1 MTEFDFEK
9 NNYYTSSVRRI
20 LKEMVRVADEY
31 DTGYVGTE
39 HLLFALI
46 SVNDTKVSDVLFEQ
60 GVTLERYVP
69 YFENVIRL
77 YPVQSTHGISPSV
90 REILC
95 KANEIAYKRNMT
107 FVGPEH
113 VCYAML
119 LRENAMACEALAE
132 MGVNFDELF
141 KRLNDILEPQNAT
154 EQETV
159 LEERAGE
166 NIRMTNV
173 PDDDYKTLMQWGVDL
188 TEKARLGNVDPVIGR
203 TEEIA
208 RIIQILSRRTK
219 NNPVLV
225 GEPGVGKSAVVEGL
239 AQNIVAGK
247 IPDPLR
253 GKIIYALDLAGLVA
267 GAKYRGDF
275 EERMKQVLDIVRRNG
290 SIILFID
297 EIHNLVGSGSTKE
310 DGMDGAEIL
319 KPLLA
324 RGELQTI
331 GATTINEYR
340 KYIEKDPALERR
352 FQPITVNPPTIDEA
366 IEIIKGLRGRYES
379 HHGVTITDEAI
390 ESAVKLSDRY
400 ITDRFLPDKAIDV
413 IDECASKAKL
423 QEYNFNEEVVKEEEK
438 LNALKTDYKEAVCF
452 NNVEKA
458 RQLSESVR
466 VLEDKINDLRR
477 KINYARER
485 KALYI
490 GREEVSG
497 IVAEWTGIPLDKI
510 TETESERLIKLESE
524 LHSRVIGQ
532 EEAVSAVARAIRR
545 GRTGLK
551 DPNRPIGS
559 FIFVG
564 PTGVGKTELT
574 KALAGSLFGN
584 ENAMIRIDMSE
595 YMEKHSVAKLIG
607 APPGYVGF
615 DDVGGQ
621 LTDKVK
627 TKPYSVVL
635 FDEMEKAHPD
645 IFNILLQILD
655 DGRLTDSKGTLIDFK
670 NTVIIMTS
678 NVGASEAEKK
688 TSFGFTSE
696 DASAEYDRMKDRI
709 ISALKEKFKPEF
721 LNRVDDTIVFTR
733 LSKEDCSKIVVI
745 LLKKLETRLKEL
757 GVGFHVTRAAV
768 DALVDEGYD
777 EVYGAR
783 PLKRTIQRRI
793 EDRLSEEILKKNVTA
808 GETVTVDA
816 KNGKIVLSAR

>member
-1 MTEFDFEK
+1 MSDFDFEN
-9 NNYYTSSVRRI
+9 NNYFTSSARKV
-20 LKEMVRVADEY
+20 LKEMVRIAGEY
-31 DTGYVGTE
+31 GTGYVGTE

-46 SVNDTKVSDVLFEQ
+46 SVNDTKVSDILYSH
-60 GVTLERYVP
+60 GVTAEKYIP
-69 YFENVIRL
+69 YFENIIRL
-77 YPVQSTHGISPSV
+77 YPVTDTHGISLSV
-90 REILC
+90 KEILN
-95 KANEIAYKRNMT
+95 KATQFAYSRKMD
-107 FVGPEH
+107 FVGTEH
-113 VCYAML
+113 ICYALL
-119 LRENAMACEALAE
+119 LRENAMAVKALVE
-132 MGVNFDELF
+132 MNVDIDEVFRQL
-141 KRLNDILEPQNAT
+141 DD
-154 EQETV
+154 V
-159 LEERAGE
+159 LESQGTVREKDVYEESKKSSRA
-166 NIRMTNV
+166 NV
-173 PDDDYKTLMQWGVDL
+173 SDEDYKTLMQWGVDL

-203 TEEIA
+203 TEEIS

-225 GEPGVGKSAVVEGL
+225 GEPGVGKSAVIEGL
-239 AQNIVAGK
+239 AQNIVTGK
-247 IPDPLR
+247 IPDLLR
-253 GKIIYALDLAGLVA
+253 GKMIYSLDLAGLVA

-275 EERMKQVLDIVRRNG
+275 EERMKQVLDVVKRNG

-352 FQPITVNPPTIDEA
+352 FQPVTVNPPSIEETV
-366 IEIIKGLRGRYES
+366 EIIKGLRERYES

-438 LNALKTDYKEAVCF
+438 LNSLMTDYKEALYF
-452 NNVEKA
+452 GDSEKIA
-458 RQLSESVR
+458 KLSQSVKA
-466 VLEDKINDLRR
+466 LEDKITDLRR

-485 KALYI
+485 KVLSVGA
-490 GREEVSG
+490 EEVSA

-510 TETESERLIKLESE
+510 TETESERLIKLEDE
-524 LHSRVIGQ
+524 LHARVIGQ

-564 PTGVGKTELT
+564 PTGVGKTELA
-574 KALAGSLFGN
+574 KALATALFGD

-615 DDVGGQ
+615 EDSAGQ

-627 TKPYSVVL
+627 THPYSVIL
-635 FDEMEKAHPD
+635 FDEAEKAHPD

-655 DGRLTDSKGTLIDFK
+655 DGRLTDSKGTLVDFK

-678 NVGASEAEKK
+678 NVGASEAEKR
-688 TSFGFTSE
+688 TSFGFTGGDSG
-696 DASAEYDRMKDRI
+696 AEYDRMKDRI
-709 ISALKEKFKPEF
+709 TEALKEKFKPEF

-733 LSKEDCSKIVVI
+733 LSKEDCSKIIVI
-745 LLKKLETRLKEL
+745 LLKKLEKRLKESN
-757 GVGFHVTRAAV
+757 VGFHVTKSAI
-768 DALVDEGYD
+768 DALVEEGYD

-783 PLKRTIQRRI
+783 PLKRTIQRKI
-793 EDRLSEEILKKNVTA
+793 EDVLSEEILKRNVRA

-816 KNGKIVLSAR
+816 KNGKIVLSSR